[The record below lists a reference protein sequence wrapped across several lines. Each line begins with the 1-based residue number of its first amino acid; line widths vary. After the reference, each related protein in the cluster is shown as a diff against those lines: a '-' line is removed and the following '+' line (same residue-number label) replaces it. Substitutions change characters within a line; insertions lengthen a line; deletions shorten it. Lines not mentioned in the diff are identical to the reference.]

1 MLFVVFLVCGFMFF
15 VADRVICSSC
25 TLFFIVLKR
34 SRTQNKEQQ
43 QTNDKH
49 METRTTHSV
58 PTTRTQNTI
67 KTKNTI
73 SRNKTKHNIKTILKK
88 STFNVVRGLSCLLF
102 SCSLLLIVFF
112 VLNYG
117 CLVWWVVTSSV
128 RVFVI
133 LVPFLNL
140 CLFSFNLIDSTKNQI
155 NDKGQRTN
163 TTNDKDKEEE
173 HRTLYQHPEQR
184 IISETNNSF
193 KKPQAAKNNNKNV
206 EDM

>member
-1 MLFVVFLVCGFMFF
+1 M
-15 VADRVICSSC
+15 
-25 TLFFIVLKR
+25 
-34 SRTQNKEQQ
+34 
-43 QTNDKH
+43 
-49 METRTTHSV
+49 
-58 PTTRTQNTI
+58 
-67 KTKNTI
+67 
-73 SRNKTKHNIKTILKK
+73 
-88 STFNVVRGLSCLLF
+88 
-102 SCSLLLIVFF
+102 FF

-155 NDKGQRTN
+155 NDKGQRTT

-173 HRTLYQHPEQR
+173 PRTLYQHPDQR

-193 KKPQAAKNNNKNV
+193 KGTHSTKNTNHNA
-206 EDM
+206 EYI

>member
-1 MLFVVFLVCGFMFF
+1 M
-15 VADRVICSSC
+15 
-25 TLFFIVLKR
+25 
-34 SRTQNKEQQ
+34 
-43 QTNDKH
+43 
-49 METRTTHSV
+49 
-58 PTTRTQNTI
+58 
-67 KTKNTI
+67 
-73 SRNKTKHNIKTILKK
+73 
-88 STFNVVRGLSCLLF
+88 
-102 SCSLLLIVFF
+102 
-112 VLNYG
+112 
-117 CLVWWVVTSSV
+117 WWVVTSSV

>member
-1 MLFVVFLVCGFMFF
+1 M
-15 VADRVICSSC
+15 
-25 TLFFIVLKR
+25 
-34 SRTQNKEQQ
+34 
-43 QTNDKH
+43 
-49 METRTTHSV
+49 
-58 PTTRTQNTI
+58 I
-67 KTKNTI
+67 KTHNTI
-73 SRNKTKHNIKTILKK
+73 SRNITKHNIRTILKK

-155 NDKGQRTN
+155 NDKGQRTT

-193 KKPQAAKNNNKNV
+193 KKPHAAKNNNKTV
-206 EDM
+206 EDK

>member
-1 MLFVVFLVCGFMFF
+1 MINTWNQNN
-15 VADRVICSSC
+15 AQ
-25 TLFFIVLKR
+25 
-34 SRTQNKEQQ
+34 RTNNTNTEHDQN
-43 QTNDKH
+43 
-49 METRTTHSV
+49 
-58 PTTRTQNTI
+58 QNTV
-67 KTKNTI
+67 
-73 SRNKTKHNIKTILKK
+73 SRNKTKHNIKTTLKK

-133 LVPFLNL
+133 LVPFLIV
-140 CLFSFNLIDSTKNQI
+140 CLFSFNLIDSAKKQI

-163 TTNDKDKEEE
+163 TNNDKDKEEE

-193 KKPQAAKNNNKNV
+193 KKPHAAKNNNKNV